1 MGNEDVKQRNID
13 TACSYVDSTKY
24 LPRDRAFEIPFP
36 PAANFFIHDGRI
48 LKNSTRFFSR
58 IDKGEETA
66 TKLAAIRWLTC
77 AGCTV

>member
-13 TACSYVDSTKY
+13 TARSYVDSTKY
-24 LPRDRAFEIPFP
+24 LPRDRVFEIPFP

-66 TKLAAIRWLTC
+66 IKCIQQNWPR
-77 AGCTV
+77 